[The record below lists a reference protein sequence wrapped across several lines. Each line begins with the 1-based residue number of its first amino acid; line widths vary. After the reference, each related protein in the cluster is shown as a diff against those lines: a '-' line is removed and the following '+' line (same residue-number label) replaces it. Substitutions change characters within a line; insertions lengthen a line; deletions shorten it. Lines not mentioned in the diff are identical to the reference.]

1 MNWLEGSEVEMCP
14 ETQGVRENIC
24 LSSLSAFLLHFIV
37 AELWGL
43 PNSYDNIRLLYYQ
56 AI

>member
-43 PNSYDNIRLLYYQ
+43 PNSYDNIWLLYYQ